1 MVEEKFLLDANSL
14 ITPYENFYPF
24 DLAPG
29 FWRQLVP
36 LLSTESVAILDSVK
50 AEILKGDDELTAWLK
65 SIEELN
71 VCSRKSSDVLRVYA
85 NILNYIQTSEKYTER
100 ALREWSK
107 ETVADPWLI
116 AAASTYG
123 YTIITFEKPLGI
135 ISNATNR
142 PKIPDIAKMFNVKCE
157 DLYYFMRSAGVRL

>member
-1 MVEEKFLLDANSL
+1 MVDEKFLLDANSL

-29 FWRQLVP
+29 FWRQLFP
-36 LLSTESVAILDSVK
+36 LLSTERVAILDSVK
-50 AEILKGDDELTAWLK
+50 DEILKGDDELTIWIK
-65 SIEELN
+65 SIPNLN
-71 VCSRKSSDVLRVYA
+71 ICSKKNEDVLQNYA
-85 NILNYIQTSEKYTER
+85 KILSYIQTSEKYTER

-107 ETVADPWLI
+107 VTVADPWLI

-123 YTIITFEKPLGI
+123 YTIITFEKSLGS

-142 PKIPDIAKMFNVKCE
+142 PKIPDIAKQFDVKCE
-157 DLYYFMRSAGVRL
+157 NLYYLMRNAGVCL